1 MMESYGEMRR
11 LTDYAAAQIER
22 LKADGVQ
29 LAPESVLTIAAIGRL
44 VESPSARL
52 DLSRGRPVHI
62 GGAVLWPLTL
72 AGSDWFTRHQDALG
86 SQQLC
91 GLAYAMA
98 HGREPLPESDV
109 FKNVKRWSAS
119 LRCRVKELDEACQQ
133 VLAQDE
139 QPAPANESDGG
150 QTFGDLS
157 AILTATCGGPPENVG
172 VSSIHEVRKRS
183 AYPKASNDG
192 RGRREQGAKNGTREI
207 NGRLRLE
214 CSQWQSVKSQL

>member
-22 LKADGVQ
+22 LEADGVHV
-29 LAPESVLTIAAIGRL
+29 APEAVLTIAAIGRL

-157 AILTATCGGPPENVG
+157 AILTATCGGPPEMWEYQ
-172 VSSIHEVRKRS
+172 VSMRYANEVLTQKLAMMAEGDVNKARKMEHEKSMAAYVWSVRNG
-183 AYPKASNDG
+183 KA
-192 RGRREQGAKNGTREI
+192 
-207 NGRLRLE
+207 
-214 CSQWQSVKSQL
+214 